1 MSRQTR
7 LILKEYFQ
15 KGKVPTQQQFEDL
28 IDSFFN
34 LTDDKRDETS
44 LFFFTP
50 QAVLKDS
57 GDASLGW
64 KSTGVDKV
72 TLEYVSGGERKL
84 VEEGLPLQCE
94 KYDVTGIDETAC
106 FTLTGYAADKLIA
119 QQQLWITGGIGYDTI
134 GIDFHVK

>member
-1 MSRQTR
+1 MSKQSRPV
-7 LILKEYFQ
+7 LKEYFQ

-34 LTDDKRDETS
+34 LTDDKKSDRS

-57 GDASLGW
+57 GDATLGW

-84 VEEGLPLQCE
+84 IEKDLPLQCE
-94 KYDVTGIDETAC
+94 KYDVTGIDETTC
-106 FTLTGYAADKLIA
+106 FTLTGFAGDSLAA

-134 GIDFHVK
+134 GVDFHVK